1 MTQDASLGRLPPIH
15 STSSILAPVP
25 ASCVVFIDIV
35 IVIVVAVV
43 IVIVVN
49 ISLLYTQPA
58 VSYLFYYSCFPFFSF
73 TKKRTKDK

>member
-25 ASCVVFIDIV
+25 ASCVVGFIDIV

-49 ISLLYTQPA
+49 IFLHYAQP
-58 VSYLFYYSCFPFFSF
+58 VVFYLFY
-73 TKKRTKDK
+73 